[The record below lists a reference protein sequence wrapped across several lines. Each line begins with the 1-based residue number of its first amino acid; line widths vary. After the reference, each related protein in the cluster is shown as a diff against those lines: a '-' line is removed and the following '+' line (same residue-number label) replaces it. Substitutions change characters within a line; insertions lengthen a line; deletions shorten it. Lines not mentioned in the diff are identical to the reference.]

1 MTKKIDSVFVL
12 ALITLFAATSF
23 ILVLIGAKQYRH
35 ITNTMNDNY
44 EVRTTSSYIA
54 EKIRQNDSAS
64 SLSVVMLEGI
74 PALCIYSSEENIT
87 FMTYIYYYDNALREL
102 MVTSTSVFDLSSGQ
116 EIIPIGGFNPSMV
129 RPSLLRADITD
140 TKGNIHTFYFHLHT
154 SQDDPRAEAS
164 LLPKTGKEVS

>member
-1 MTKKIDSVFVL
+1 MNKKIDTVFVL

-54 EKIRQNDSAS
+54 EKIRQNDTVS
-64 SLSVVMLEGI
+64 SVSVVTLEGV
-74 PALCIYSSEENIT
+74 PSLCIYSVEENIT

-102 MVTSTSVFDLSSGQ
+102 MVTSSSVFDLSSGQ
-116 EIIPIGGFNPSMV
+116 EIIQTGGFVPSMTS
-129 RPSLLRADITD
+129 PSLLRADVTD

-154 SQDDPRAEAS
+154 KQDKTPAKASLVPQVGKEAS
-164 LLPKTGKEVS
+164 